1 MRRNIFYASNTQ
13 SDLFPQNKRTKFD
26 QSIDIHSLD
35 YIQQNE
41 IEVAVKSISFDNKRC
56 INIEPNISEPHFL
69 IVQEIADQNKG
80 FSATFNAIKDSGK
93 GDTEVIDFNM
103 QSNLQDYVDIKSSND
118 FVIGDCNRT
127 QMLRQPYE
135 NREFSNVIWIMG
147 NKAIHHIY
155 MHKKVF
161 FYVEHF
167 CYHINNII
175 KSITFYNTPSVKT
188 NLISNVS
195 SVNYSPP

>member
-69 IVQEIADQNKG
+69 IVQEIPYKKG
-80 FSATFNAIKDSGK
+80 TNYFNETRKTEK
-93 GDTEVIDFNM
+93 GDWSGELIAFDN
-103 QSNLQDYVDIKSSND
+103 QSNLQDYVDINSSND
-118 FVIGDCNRT
+118 FIISDCGLQ
-127 QMLRQPYE
+127 QMLILPYE
-135 NREFSNVIWIMG
+135 NR
-147 NKAIHHIY
+147 
-155 MHKKVF
+155 
-161 FYVEHF
+161 
-167 CYHINNII
+167 
-175 KSITFYNTPSVKT
+175 
-188 NLISNVS
+188 
-195 SVNYSPP
+195 

>member
-56 INIEPNISEPHFL
+56 INIQPIISEPHFL
-69 IVQEIADQNKG
+69 IVQEIPFKERTNY
-80 FSATFNAIKDSGK
+80 FNETRKTEK
-93 GDTEVIDFNM
+93 GDYYGELIAFDNRST
-103 QSNLQDYVDIKSSND
+103 LQDYVDINSSND
-118 FVIGDCNRT
+118 FIISDCG
-127 QMLRQPYE
+127 QSVMIRQPYE

-147 NKAIHHIY
+147 QTAIHHIY
-155 MHKKVF
+155 ICTRRYF
-161 FYVEHF
+161 FMWK
-167 CYHINNII
+167 ILPII
-175 KSITFYNTPSVKT
+175 
-188 NLISNVS
+188 
-195 SVNYSPP
+195 

>member
-56 INIEPNISEPHFL
+56 INIEPIIGEPHFL
-69 IVQEIADQNKG
+69 IVQEIADQNRG

-93 GDTEVIDFNM
+93 GDTEVIDFDM

-118 FVIGDCNRT
+118 FVIGDCART

-161 FYVEHF
+161 FMW
-167 CYHINNII
+167 NIFAI
-175 KSITFYNTPSVKT
+175 I
-188 NLISNVS
+188 
-195 SVNYSPP
+195 